1 MGWAIDRLL
10 FENLTIKANII
21 VNLLPEYA
29 VRGQVHFLENNRLL
43 FEQKSA
49 RFQ

>member
-1 MGWAIDRLL
+1 MGWFTDRLL
-10 FENLTIKANII
+10 FENLIIKTKFT

-43 FEQKSA
+43 FERKAAQ
-49 RFQ
+49 FQ